1 MYWRQ
6 SGITG
11 FWNSFPFPFD
21 YLMQTLPVRP
31 ITASLIRTPSL
42 PSPSLYKTAETAN
55 PTKTA
60 IPALTP
66 FATAPPL
73 NGDGVADPPVV
84 VVPEPPVVELVEEL
98 EALPLLRVKLAQVR
112 RVALAVWM
120 TMERLPKKEAGPE
133 AVER

>member
-1 MYWRQ
+1 MVLQ
-6 SGITG
+6 D
-11 FWNSFPFPFD
+11 FEQPPLSFRLSCADTP
-21 YLMQTLPVRP
+21 RP
-31 ITASLIRTPSL
+31 SHYRISHSHASAPPSL
-42 PSPSLYKTAETAN
+42 PSPSLYRTAKTAN